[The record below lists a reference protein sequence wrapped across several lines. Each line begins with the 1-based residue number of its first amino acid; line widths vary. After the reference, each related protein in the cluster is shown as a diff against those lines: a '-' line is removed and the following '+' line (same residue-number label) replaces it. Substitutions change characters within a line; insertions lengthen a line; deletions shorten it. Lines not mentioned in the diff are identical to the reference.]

1 MTPELT
7 EIEVDMDVYKAIEAH
22 RVSFK
27 QSKNDILREILGLK
41 GLVLATTSAPKPAPS
56 AEAATRKRAIGDY
69 SFELEGSRHTQPKLI
84 DAYLLLVRLLA
95 KRNADFLPALAKLTT
110 RNRRIVSKESTGLYL
125 KSPHLAKEHAHK
137 LVGEW
142 YIDGNLSQEQVE
154 TRVKMACEV
163 AGLKFGT
170 DVVLDFP
177 IAE

>member
-1 MTPELT
+1 MTLEMT
-7 EIEVDMDVYKAIEAH
+7 EIQVDMDVYKAIEAH

-41 GLVLATTSAPKPAPS
+41 GAGLVTAPPQKFTPNEEAT
-56 AEAATRKRAIGDY
+56 TRKRATGDY
-69 SFELEGSRHTQPKLI
+69 SFELEGSTHTQPKLI

-95 KRNADFLPALAKLTT
+95 RRDAAFLPALAKLTT
-110 RNRRIVSKESTGLYL
+110 RNRRIVSKESTSLYL

-137 LVGEW
+137 LVDDW

-154 TRVKMACEV
+154 TRIKLACDV

-177 IAE
+177 SVE